1 MRIERRPQML
11 KEFLVED
18 FSSCSSNGF
27 TSYPRKECYTTVRN
41 LLEIDLQNRDSNNL
55 VRSRSK
61 VTSPAIS
68 ALQRAS
74 ELVINSVKYF
84 QFSSVKSSSSP
95 KRIKP
100 GYAFLSRSLSLKLL
114 RRSFSRNA
122 DKEEVIKRRKSFGN
136 PNKTKQKPVDLPS
149 TVTDKTVSACEHTSR
164 IDGHIRNSESS
175 ESTDVVASGM
185 HIPDKKNIGRRIDVA
200 VAHSGPI
207 AEVSVMRYFHQL
219 ENNHSLSLSAL

>member
-1 MRIERRPQML
+1 ML

-27 TSYPRKECYTTVRN
+27 RSYPRKECYATVRN

-74 ELVINSVKYF
+74 ELVINAVKYF
-84 QFSSVKSSSSP
+84 QFSSVKSSSSS
-95 KRIKP
+95 KQIKP
-100 GYAFLSRSLSLKLL
+100 GNAFLSRSLSLKLL

-122 DKEEVIKRRKSFGN
+122 EKEDVIKRRKSFGN
-136 PNKTKQKPVDLPS
+136 PNQTKQQPVDLPS
-149 TVTDKTVSACEHTSR
+149 TVTDKKVSSCNHTSR
-164 IDGHIRNSESS
+164 IDGDIRNSESS
-175 ESTDVVASGM
+175 ESKDVVASGM
-185 HIPDKKNIGRRIDVA
+185 HIPDKKNVGRRIDVA
-200 VAHSGPI
+200 VAHSTPI
-207 AEVSVMRYFHQL
+207 AKVSIIRYF
-219 ENNHSLSLSAL
+219 A